1 MRFTFYLVAVLAC
14 VAVVNGQ
21 ASMEDV
27 MQHDEAC
34 KWRQTFAR
42 RPPETAGRALQLA
55 AVSSGTPRCRC
66 NGGRVSL
73 SPLSRRGPTQLG
85 AVGLPVVV
93 RGS

>member
-14 VAVVNGQ
+14 VSVVNGQ

-66 NGGRVSL
+66 MEDVSPCLL
-73 SPLSRRGPTQLG
+73 SLD
-85 AVGLPVVV
+85 A
-93 RGS
+93 GSPS